1 MLKIYIYFL
10 ISIMVH
16 ELSHIII
23 AKFFKIN
30 LKNLRVSIFGASLE
44 IEQNK
49 KNKRIIK
56 ILMYLIGPISNL
68 FLAIIIYYCKIPNEE
83 KIKIIYTNLSI
94 CIFNLLPIIPL
105 DGSNILKEILKIR
118 FKNLKANKINFYI
131 SKMSL
136 IILTFI
142 YSIAI
147 LEIKNLSILVLI
159 FYLWYLNFIEE
170 KKIELL
176 ERTYKQLNKNL
187 IKIENE
193 KNISIN
199 NTCK

>member
-10 ISIMVH
+10 ISIIVH

-44 IEQNK
+44 IEKNK

-68 FLAIIIYYCKIPNEE
+68 LLAIIIYYCKISNEE
-83 KIKIIYTNLSI
+83 KIKLIYTNLSI

-118 FKNLKANKINFYI
+118 FENLKVNKINFCI

-142 YSIAI
+142 YSIVI
-147 LEIKNLSILVLI
+147 LEIKNLSILILI